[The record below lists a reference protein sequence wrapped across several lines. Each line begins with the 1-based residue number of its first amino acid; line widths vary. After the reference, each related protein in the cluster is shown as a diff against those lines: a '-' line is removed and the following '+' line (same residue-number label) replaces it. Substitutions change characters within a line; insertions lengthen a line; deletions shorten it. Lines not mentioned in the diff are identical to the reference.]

1 MLGWVQ
7 TEVTDWHL
15 PFVSPFLCFPDTEK
29 WRQRDCGV
37 GGGSRVMREKAKA
50 LLSGA
55 GVGSSQKIIPVK
67 GGEQIE
73 KSV

>member
-1 MLGWVQ
+1 METERLWGW
-7 TEVTDWHL
+7 
-15 PFVSPFLCFPDTEK
+15 
-29 WRQRDCGV
+29 
-37 GGGSRVMREKAKA
+37 GGGRVVREKAKA

>member
-1 MLGWVQ
+1 MFSR
-7 TEVTDWHL
+7 HL
-15 PFVSPFLCFPDTEK
+15 ENGD
-29 WRQRDCGV
+29 RAIV
-37 GGGSRVMREKAKA
+37 GLAGSRVVREKAKA